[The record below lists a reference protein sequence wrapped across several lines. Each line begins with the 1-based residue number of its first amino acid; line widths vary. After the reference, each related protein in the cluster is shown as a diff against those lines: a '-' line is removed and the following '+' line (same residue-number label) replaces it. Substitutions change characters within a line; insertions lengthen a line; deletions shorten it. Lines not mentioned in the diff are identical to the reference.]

1 MTNRPVNACDESQA
15 LDQPDAHFS
24 PELNKLNEDLVMI
37 LSTLS
42 SLKAHEAQ
50 KRIQNMYGSLTDPTA
65 RDFIKQAADFLGL
78 DLAQKVPGQLSCN
91 AGPGQRPGS
100 WAARQVPF

>member
-1 MTNRPVNACDESQA
+1 MEANDESPVNACDESQA

-50 KRIQNMYGSLTDPTA
+50 KRIQNMYGSLTDPIA
-65 RDFIKQAADFLGL
+65 RDFIEQAADFVSLNL
-78 DLAQKVPGQLSCN
+78 DLRDPGLGGE
-91 AGPGQRPGS
+91 AGP
-100 WAARQVPF
+100 